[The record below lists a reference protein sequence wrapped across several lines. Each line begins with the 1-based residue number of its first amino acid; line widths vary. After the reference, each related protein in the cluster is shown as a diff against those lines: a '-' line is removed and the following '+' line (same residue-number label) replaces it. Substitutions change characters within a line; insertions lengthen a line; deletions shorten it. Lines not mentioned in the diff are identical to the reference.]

1 MSRFAACF
9 EDLPD
14 PRGRNARHPLTS
26 ILFIAVAA
34 IVCGAE
40 SCTDMA
46 DFGVAKKKWLKTIV
60 PLPYGIPSHDTFST
74 VFRHLDPDAFDAA
87 FRRLTASFAQGL
99 EGVVAI
105 DGKAVRGAYRRAA
118 KATPLHFVNVWA
130 AGPGLVIGQK
140 LAPGRNEVQG
150 ALDALALLALEGSIV
165 TADAL
170 HCRPDT
176 ARAILAAGG
185 DYALALKANQPGLL
199 AQALARIEDAGH
211 VESIQIAA
219 ETAHDR
225 TETRRASVVA
235 AGDINFPG
243 LQAIGCVE
251 TTSRHTNGHL
261 TSHVRYFLL
270 STTMSPSALTLRS
283 CARSLSTSCDRTPTR
298 PPSAGK
304 LKRRAGMTN
313 SSLLLSLICDSP
325 AARGD
330 MPYEMLVTMAAEA
343 PATSPFAPLAG
354 RRCRQADEG
363 RPQIGVKFL

>member
-199 AQALARIEDAGH
+199 AQALARIEDADH

-225 TETRRASVVA
+225 TETRRASVVSVD
-235 AGDINFPG
+235 DINFPG

-251 TTSRHTNGHL
+251 TTKPSYQRPFDQPCPLLPALHH
-261 TSHVRYFLL
+261 HVAER
-270 STTMSPSALTLRS
+270 A
-283 CARSLSTSCDRTPTR
+283 DR
-298 PPSAGK
+298 GCK
-304 LKRRAGMTN
+304 N
-313 SSLLLSLICDSP
+313 
-325 AARGD
+325 
-330 MPYEMLVTMAAEA
+330 
-343 PATSPFAPLAG
+343 PLANRKQTALGSGCPLPRG
-354 RRCRQADEG
+354 RRQKPQGQRPSEHCLLAQDRSQPLAISPRQGLHPPENQKG
-363 RPQIGVKFL
+363 GLG

>member
-225 TETRRASVVA
+225 IETRRASVVA

-270 STTMSPSALTLRS
+270 STTMSPSALIEVVRTHWQIENKLHWVLDVHFREDAARNRKDNGPQNIAFLRKIALNLLRS
-283 CARSLSTSCDRTPTR
+283 HPDKASIRRKIKK
-298 PPSAGK
+298 AGWDDQF
-304 LKRRAGMTN
+304 LT
-313 SSLLLSLICDSP
+313 SLI
-325 AARGD
+325 AHMR
-330 MPYEMLVTMAAEA
+330 
-343 PATSPFAPLAG
+343 
-354 RRCRQADEG
+354 
-363 RPQIGVKFL
+363 